1 MWDPVS
7 RQWVYHQGTKTIK
20 ANRGSNAIP
29 ENSYFGGGQRLG
41 GSKSTATNS
50 TAVRRKTVGGKIYEW
65 DARLKRWVPSRSAKT
80 AKTKKGTNAL
90 PRNDKTPR
98 PQRQITNPYMNK

>member
-1 MWDPVS
+1 MS

-41 GSKSTATNS
+41 GSKSTVTNS
-50 TAVRRKTVGGKIYEW
+50 TAVRRKAVGGKIYEW
-65 DARLKRWVPSRSAKT
+65 DARLKRWMPSRSAKT

-90 PRNDKTPR
+90 PRNAKTAP
-98 PQRQITNPYMNK
+98 PQRLITNPYVSK